1 MLRLFWRQRVDT
13 LKQYSKRLMVVYF
26 SEPSSSPV
34 GVFSHVGR
42 SDLAIPAFANGDPLL
57 SYGFIDLFI

>member
-1 MLRLFWRQRVDT
+1 MDT

-34 GVFSHVGR
+34 GVFYHVGR